1 LESRV
6 CFDAIENTIQLQ
18 QKVYYTENHT
28 FKAGVNFIRGNH
40 QLFGGGNP
48 VGNYRVKLNQ
58 NQIDGIKNSGV
69 GGDLNVNDI
78 PQDAQVLNYNVEL
91 RPASLEQIKIFIRL
105 MWKIYGR
112 LLVV

>member
-1 LESRV
+1 
-6 CFDAIENTIQLQ
+6 
-18 QKVYYTENHT
+18 
-28 FKAGVNFIRGNH
+28 
-40 QLFGGGNP
+40 
-48 VGNYRVKLNQ
+48 VKL

-91 RPASLEQIKIFIRL
+91 RPALEQIKIFIRL

>member
-1 LESRV
+1 
-6 CFDAIENTIQLQ
+6 
-18 QKVYYTENHT
+18 
-28 FKAGVNFIRGNH
+28 
-40 QLFGGGNP
+40 
-48 VGNYRVKLNQ
+48 VKLNQ

-78 PQDAQVLNYNVEL
+78 PDAQVLNYNVEL

>member
-1 LESRV
+1 M
-6 CFDAIENTIQLQ
+6 QLKTPYIAT
-18 QKVYYTENHT
+18 KVNYTENHT
-28 FKAGVNFIRGNH
+28 FKAGVNFIRGNT
-40 QLFGGGNP
+40 NYWRWKP

>member
-1 LESRV
+1 
-6 CFDAIENTIQLQ
+6 
-18 QKVYYTENHT
+18 
-28 FKAGVNFIRGNH
+28 VNFIRGNH
-40 QLFGGGNP
+40 QLFGGGKP

>member
-1 LESRV
+1 V
-6 CFDAIENTIQLQ
+6 
-18 QKVYYTENHT
+18 KYYTENHT

-69 GGDLNVNDI
+69 GGDL
-78 PQDAQVLNYNVEL
+78 
-91 RPASLEQIKIFIRL
+91 
-105 MWKIYGR
+105 
-112 LLVV
+112 

>member
-1 LESRV
+1 V
-6 CFDAIENTIQLQ
+6 
-18 QKVYYTENHT
+18 KYYTENHT
-28 FKAGVNFIRGNH
+28 FKAGGILLEAITNYLEVE
-40 QLFGGGNP
+40 P

>member
-1 LESRV
+1 
-6 CFDAIENTIQLQ
+6 
-18 QKVYYTENHT
+18 
-28 FKAGVNFIRGNH
+28 
-40 QLFGGGNP
+40 
-48 VGNYRVKLNQ
+48 
-58 NQIDGIKNSGV
+58 
-69 GGDLNVNDI
+69 LNVNDI

>member
-1 LESRV
+1 LEIRV

-18 QKVYYTENHT
+18 VKYYTENHT

-91 RPASLEQIKIFIRL
+91 RPPLWNKSRYLFGL
-105 MWKIYGR
+105 CGFMVGY
-112 LLVV
+112 